1 MAAEAAIGLMSAGS
15 RAAALKLP
23 RHPREYLRTP
33 RATLRK
39 LIGSLNARWQL
50 RSCDELGAWV
60 RLSGRIHVSNRGQ
73 IQVGE
78 RVILYSR
85 PVGIVLATLPGGRL
99 EIGDRSFLNYGV
111 DIGAVQLVRIGS
123 DCLIGAHVS
132 ILDNDFHELTARD
145 HRPASRPVLIGDG
158 VWLGNRAMILPGVT
172 IGAGAAVG
180 AGSVVVTDIPERCLA
195 VGNPARVIK
204 RF

>member
-1 MAAEAAIGLMSAGS
+1 M
-15 RAAALKLP
+15 RALP
-23 RHPREYLRTP
+23 RALQLPRPPREYVRSP
-33 RATLRK
+33 KATLR
-39 LIGSLNARWQL
+39 SLLRAFNARWQL
-50 RSCDELGAWV
+50 RSCNRLGAWI
-60 RLSGRIHVSNRGQ
+60 RLSGRIHVSNQGQ
-73 IQVGE
+73 IQLGE

-85 PVGIVLATLPGGRL
+85 PVRIVLATLPGGRL
-99 EIGDRSFLNYGV
+99 EIGDRTFLNYGV

-145 HRPASRPVLIGDG
+145 RRPASRPVLIGDG
-158 VWLGNRAMILPGVT
+158 VWLGNRAMVLPGVT

-195 VGNPARVIK
+195 VGNPARVIRK
-204 RF
+204 F